1 MHYQPPVLDMPAL
14 SGAAGGASG
23 NQTVVERLPA
33 LEVPS
38 FDAALDD
45 DAVAGGAGRGTSGE
59 TVFDI
64 PASLEMPPLGG
75 PGLDPVSESETPG
88 ERVTLDVTDASGAT
102 RRVTLGAGRHQI
114 GRAADCAISVDDR
127 TLTRR
132 HAVVTVTRDRV
143 MLEDQDSQ
151 NGTFKSGERLTGPV
165 SLQIGDVV
173 TFGDQ
178 VTATVVAS

>member
-1 MHYQPPVLDMPAL
+1 
-14 SGAAGGASG
+14 
-23 NQTVVERLPA
+23 
-33 LEVPS
+33 
-38 FDAALDD
+38 
-45 DAVAGGAGRGTSGE
+45 
-59 TVFDI
+59 
-64 PASLEMPPLGG
+64 
-75 PGLDPVSESETPG
+75 
-88 ERVTLDVTDASGAT
+88 VTDASGAT
-102 RRVTLGAGRHQI
+102 RRVTLGAGRHEI
-114 GRAADCAISVDDR
+114 GRAVDCAISVDDR